1 MLAHSTL
8 KAETAPPCPKP
19 SGRTAS
25 TRSTQDIESYLF
37 LSKQTSELTNLRFLI
52 RFLPRGTT
60 HLNYVFKVVW
70 ERVRSISSDSSR
82 GENFEDV
89 VSYRKTGEK
98 VCSNHWKDL
107 RGRGP

>member
-1 MLAHSTL
+1 MSAR
-8 KAETAPPCPKP
+8 PI
-19 SGRTAS
+19 
-25 TRSTQDIESYLF
+25 QDIERYLF

-60 HLNYVFKVVW
+60 HLNYIFKVVW

-98 VCSNHWKDL
+98 VCSNYWKDL
-107 RGRGP
+107 KGHGP